1 MTDPIKPD
9 PLSEAQQAASETT
22 NTKRDGESALEY
34 SKRDNGQW
42 VPMVIG
48 GSVLL
53 IAAGFFLGRHYLQ
66 LQAQTPTDRF
76 LNDLQDWVEERS
88 SGLPPNVRDKLN
100 ATVEFLGNSIRSTPS
115 NQVVT
120 RLQHKPR
127 RLYNFFS

>member
-9 PLSEAQQAASETT
+9 PLPEAQQAAPETT
-22 NTKRDGESALEY
+22 NPKRDGESALEY

-42 VPMVIG
+42 IPLVVG
-48 GSVLL
+48 GSLLL

-66 LQAQTPTDRF
+66 LQNQTPTDRF

-88 SGLPPNVRDKLN
+88 SGLPRTVRDKLN
-100 ATVEFLGNSIRSTPS
+100 TTIEFLSNSVRSTPI

-120 RLQHKPR
+120 RLQNKPR
-127 RLYNFFS
+127 RLFNFFS